1 MSQRQSNANN
11 HILFHIPFNNFRA
24 KSSEQLTELTEEERR
39 TLMDGSLCSS
49 GLLILFQRG
58 SFYWGSIKKLAMEF
72 SLAKPHGNIGKKRS
86 VKNDASVY
94 NPVVEYFASL
104 MPLCEV

>member
-1 MSQRQSNANN
+1 MSQRQANANN
-11 HILFHIPFNNFRA
+11 QNLFHIPFNNFRA
-24 KSSEQLTELTEEERR
+24 KSSEQLTELTEEECR

-58 SFYWGSIKKLAMEF
+58 SFYGGSMKKLALEF
-72 SLAKPHGNIGKKRS
+72 GSAKPHGNIGKKRG

-94 NPVVEYFASL
+94 YPVVEYFESL